1 MIEDMNS
8 LQSVYRSGL
17 SPSLIDIKNEKEIIK
32 KLMRSLQRLDKL
44 WDMTIKYE
52 ERQNEN
58 KRNNSRSGETS
69 EVTVKYPE
77 ASPSISNNHNLL
89 IATTTGTIPTTLP
102 SNSLTVNDTL
112 PEPTMIESFV
122 YGNKEFS
129 SSSSD
134 VEFLTSEDYDSVNS
148 ISDPTYSEICI
159 PSDMSNSASYS
170 ILPVPSF
177 PSSFNDLVSVSYN
190 LLAITQIFGSHT
202 QFFNLIVCSL
212 FNKNDLYNKFTAFI
226 INCHRIFFWD
236 PGIF

>member
-77 ASPSISNNHNLL
+77 ASPSTSSNLL
-89 IATTTGTIPTTLP
+89 HIATTTGTIPTTLP
-102 SNSLTVNDTL
+102 SNSLTVNDTSS
-112 PEPTMIESFV
+112 EPTMIEPFV

-159 PSDMSNSASYS
+159 PSDMPNSTHFST
-170 ILPVPSF
+170 LPVPSF
-177 PSSFNDLVSVSYN
+177 PSSFNELVFVSYN
-190 LLAITQIFGSHT
+190 LLATTQIFGSHI
-202 QFFNLIVCSL
+202 QFFNLIDCSL
-212 FNKNDLYNKFTAFI
+212 FNKNDPYNKFTAFI

-236 PGIF
+236 SGIF